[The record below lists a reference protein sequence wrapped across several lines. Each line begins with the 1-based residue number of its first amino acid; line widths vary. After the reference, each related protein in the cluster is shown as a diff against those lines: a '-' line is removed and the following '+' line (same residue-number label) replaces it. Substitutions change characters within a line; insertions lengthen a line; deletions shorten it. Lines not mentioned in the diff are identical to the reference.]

1 MTVYVEVAVNQP
13 QITALFDYHLPEDL
27 IDSVFPGS
35 LVTVPFGKQTVQG
48 IIWRFVDHPQVTETK
63 AVLSVL
69 DSQPVFTPAQLSLA
83 QWLAENTLSPLALC
97 FGLMLPPGLSKHA
110 DTLYQLNQPAL
121 EGQTLSDLQRR
132 LADLLARRGDL
143 RGRQID
149 ASLRNTN
156 WRPAAQQM
164 QRRGWLA
171 GRSVLPPPSVQPR
184 LVRTAQLAVPP
195 AEIDSRM
202 GQPPTAAVKLKVF
215 QRRKTI
221 LDFLA
226 HETDPVQIT
235 WVYASA
241 PGATFADLEYL
252 VGLDLITLSE
262 SEIWRDPLDAIEA
275 AAITTDPLPLTPDQ
289 QAAWRALQPAAQAA
303 AQGRAPLPHILHGVT
318 GSGKTE
324 LYLYLVAE
332 TLRAGRSAL
341 VLVPEISLT
350 PQTARRFI
358 ARFPGQVGLMHSRL
372 SEGERYDTWRRARAG
387 QLPIIVGPRSALFAP
402 LPNLGLIVLDE
413 FHDQSYYQDELPP
426 AYSTVET
433 ALALSRLT
441 GSLLVMGSATPDVTL
456 MARARKHNWP
466 VLRLPNR
473 APAHRQYATPD
484 DDDSASPPLPRIQV
498 VDMRQELKAGNRSIF
513 SRALQSALQETL
525 ASDQQAILFLNR
537 RGSATYVFCRDC
549 GKAIQCPRC
558 DLPLTYHAGQG
569 GLVCH
574 TCNYRRQMPQRCPA
588 CRSTQIRQMGLGT
601 ERVEAEVQAAFPQAR
616 VMRWDAETA
625 QRKDAHDLLLTHFS
639 NHQADILVGTQ
650 MIAKGLDLPLVTL
663 VGVIL
668 AEVGLQMPDFRA
680 GERAFQLL
688 TQVAGR
694 AGRSPLGGQ
703 AIFQTY
709 QPEHYAIQA
718 AARQDFEA
726 FLGQELA
733 HRRNL
738 RFPPFTRLARLELRD
753 NNAARAEQAAQAMGR
768 QMQDW
773 IAAAGSANIEMIG
786 PAPCFFG
793 RQNSLYR
800 WQIILRA
807 SDPAALLR
815 NRDLGNWLVEIDPP
829 SLL

>member
-1 MTVYVEVAVNQP
+1 
-13 QITALFDYHLPEDL
+13 
-27 IDSVFPGS
+27 
-35 LVTVPFGKQTVQG
+35 
-48 IIWRFVDHPQVTETK
+48 
-63 AVLSVL
+63 
-69 DSQPVFTPAQLSLA
+69 LA
-83 QWLAENTLSPLALC
+83 A
-97 FGLMLPPGLSKHA
+97 
-110 DTLYQLNQPAL
+110 
-121 EGQTLSDLQRR
+121 
-132 LADLLARRGDL
+132 AR
-143 RGRQID
+143 
-149 ASLRNTN
+149 
-156 WRPAAQQM
+156 
-164 QRRGWLA
+164 
-171 GRSVLPPPSVQPR
+171 
-184 LVRTAQLAVPP
+184 
-195 AEIDSRM
+195 
-202 GQPPTAAVKLKVF
+202 LKVYH
-215 QRRKTI
+215 RRKAI

-226 HETDPVQIT
+226 RETQPVQIN

-241 PGATFADLEYL
+241 AGATFADLEFLADLEL
-252 VGLDLITLSE
+252 VTLSE
-262 SEIWRDPLDAIEA
+262 SEVWRDPLDAIEA
-275 AAITTDPLPLTPDQ
+275 ASVTSEPLPLTPDQ
-289 QAAWRALQPAAQAA
+289 QAAWRALQPAVHVA

-332 TLRAGRSAL
+332 TLRAGRTAL

-350 PQTARRFI
+350 PQTARRFS

-387 QLPIIVGPRSALFAP
+387 LLPIIVGPRSALFAP
-402 LPNLGLIVLDE
+402 LSNLGLIVLDE
-413 FHDQSYYQDELPP
+413 FHDQSYYQEELPP

-433 ALALSRLT
+433 ALTLARFT

-466 VLRLPNR
+466 VLRLTTR
-473 APAHRQYATPD
+473 APAHRQFAYKGED
-484 DDDSASPPLPRIQV
+484 DFAPPPLPRIQV

-513 SRALQSALQETL
+513 SRALHTALQETL
-525 ASDQQAILFLNR
+525 SNQQQAILFLNR

-574 TCNYRRQMPQRCPA
+574 TCNYHRQMPQRCPE
-588 CRSTQIRQMGLGT
+588 CRSPQIRQMGLGT
-601 ERVEAEVQAAFPQAR
+601 ERVEAEAQAAFPQAR

-625 QRKDAHDLLLTHFS
+625 HRKDSHDLLLTHFS

-680 GERAFQLL
+680 GERAYQLL

-709 QPEHYAIQA
+709 QPDHYAIQA
-718 AARQDFEA
+718 AARQDFEE

-733 HRRNL
+733 HRRKL
-738 RFPPFTRLARLELRD
+738 RFPPYTRLARLELRD
-753 NNAARAEQAAQAMGR
+753 PNANRAEQAAQVMGL
-768 QMQDW
+768 QLQEW
-773 IAAAGSANIEMIG
+773 IASSPNIEMIG

-793 RQNSLYR
+793 RQNGLYR
-800 WQIILRA
+800 WQLILRA
-807 SDPAALLR
+807 PDPATLLR